1 MLSSRLSTTLFV
13 GLSCLFTGT
22 GVEVFWECFVGEV
35 FLGRYSV
42 WFFVILLT
50 GVSLILGF
58 FTSVFWVVAALA
70 GVLSFRGLLDYNQR
84 RRAIL
89 SNYPLIGHLRFFF
102 ESIRPELRQYF
113 WEDDGDELPF
123 SRNQR
128 VMVYQRSKNILAAR
142 PLGTVLNVYRDDH
155 NWLNHSMLPTH
166 IVDKDFRCQVGE
178 GDKPYH
184 IALVN
189 ISGTSFGAMSPPAI
203 QSMSMGASLGGFAHN
218 TGEGSFSSYHR
229 AGGGDIIWQIS
240 TGYFGCRNKDGKFS
254 PEAFSQTARE
264 DQIKM
269 IEIKLSQGAKPGH
282 GGMLMAPK
290 VTQEIADARGIE
302 PFKDCIS
309 PSRHSE
315 FSTPIELVEFA
326 CRLRKLSGGKPV
338 GIKLCIGHPWEFIAI
353 VKAMVETGNTVD
365 FITVDGAEG
374 GTGAAPAEFTD
385 NVGSPLRDA
394 LVFVENT
401 LKGAGLRERVKIAA
415 SGKIVSAYD
424 VVRVCA
430 LGADW
435 CNMARPFM
443 FALGCVQA
451 RDCAS
456 GECPTGLA
464 TMDPSRYRAVDVNNR
479 AARIK
484 NFQANTV
491 FAVAEMLEATGL
503 QHPSQLTR
511 RHIVRRVSGSEIL
524 LADQI
529 YPKVE
534 NRALLDGLHVD
545 DPRLSSYWSRVTG
558 ASFAPHD

>member
-1 MLSSRLSTTLFV
+1 MWGCVVR
-13 GLSCLFTGT
+13 
-22 GVEVFWECFVGEV
+22 EIIW
-35 FLGRYSV
+35 GRFSV
-42 WFFVILLT
+42 WFFCILIALA
-50 GVSLILGF
+50 SLVAGF
-58 FTSVFWVVAALA
+58 FSPLFWGVAILS
-70 GVLSFRGLLDYNQR
+70 GILSFQGLRDYRQSH
-84 RRAIL
+84 RAVL
-89 SNYPLIGHLRFFF
+89 SNYPLIGHMRFLF

-113 WEDDGDELPF
+113 WEDDDDELPY

-128 VMVYQRSKNILAAR
+128 AMVYQRSKDILAAR
-142 PLGTVLNVYRDDH
+142 PMGTVQNVYHEDH
-155 NWLNHSMLPTH
+155 NWLNHSLMPTH
-166 IVDKDFRCQVGE
+166 IDNKDFRCNVGL
-178 GDKPYH
+178 GDHSYA

-203 QSMSMGASLGGFAHN
+203 QAMSSGAEMGGFAHN
-218 TGEGSFSSYHR
+218 TGEGSFSAYHK

-240 TGYFGCRNKDGKFS
+240 TGYFGCRTKDGQFCPDTFAAVAS
-254 PEAFSQTARE
+254 DS
-264 DQIKM
+264 QIKM

-282 GGMLMAPK
+282 GGMLPAPK
-290 VTQEIADARGIE
+290 VTPEIAKTRGIE
-302 PFKDCIS
+302 PYLDCIS

-315 FSTPIELVEFA
+315 FSTPIELVQFVD
-326 CRLRKLSGGKPV
+326 RLRSLSGGKPV

-353 VKAMVETGNTVD
+353 VKAMIECDSAID

-374 GTGAAPAEFTD
+374 GTGAAPAEFAD
-385 NVGSPLRDA
+385 NLGCPLRDA

-401 LKGAGLRERVKIAA
+401 LKGAGLRDRVKIGA

-424 VVRVCA
+424 VVRMCA

-443 FALGCVQA
+443 FSLGCIQA

-464 TMDPSRYRAVDVNNR
+464 TMDPHRYRAVNVEEK
-479 AARIK
+479 AKRIH

-491 FAVAEMLEATGL
+491 LAVAEMLEAAGL
-503 QHPSQLTR
+503 EHPHHLTR
-511 RHIVRRVSGSEIL
+511 RHIVRRLSASKIL

-534 NRALLDGLHVD
+534 DRALLDGGQVED
-545 DPRLSSYWSRVTG
+545 ARLNSYWNRVTG
-558 ASFAPHD
+558 ESFVPQGDS